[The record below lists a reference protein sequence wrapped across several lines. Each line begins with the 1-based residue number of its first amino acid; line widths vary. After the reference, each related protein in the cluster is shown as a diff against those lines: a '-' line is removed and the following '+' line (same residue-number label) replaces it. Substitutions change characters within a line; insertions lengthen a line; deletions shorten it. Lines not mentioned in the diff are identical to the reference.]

1 MATKSPFFALGSKVL
16 GLTSISILLF
26 TSSVMIGNAQQG
38 EVQVESE
45 GDLEATL
52 NGESFMTGETITIS
66 GNVEDPD
73 IESSV
78 SIEIIDPGSEVAVR
92 AHPEI
97 TADDTFTFSFV
108 AGEEEDFEIKEPMV
122 RSGNYRVVVTYFER
136 TGDLDIYEVEFDFAY
151 AVIQQP
157 PSPPPSSQPQ
167 EVEPRTGGGAA
178 GGAATG
184 IAPEAGTLP
193 SLPPTIFQSNNDSIR
208 VGVPDGWV
216 VEDINNTDPGLRQD
230 EQSYGAGV
238 LVELCPQNQA
248 TPQIGGTYVCP
259 DAQEGLDSV
268 SVWRFADLNSRP
280 EFAGVVQRNQSIT
293 TTDLVAFYFLYL
305 EQKAGFTNFRLVQ
318 NIDTTVNVI
327 DPHTSASI
335 STVPAKYIETAY
347 LDASGTPNEGD
358 IALLVLGND
367 GNTGY
372 ALLPVASMLPAAGQ
386 LPPEH
391 QMVFDSFELIAA
403 NNTNASNTTTIN
415 TSPSSPFQQQRL
427 EQPSQPQLPQPQQEV
442 QSDTGEVISPPEEE
456 EESPPPSDDTGDEG
470 GGGEQ
475 SEVGRVFEEGDTS
488 GSVVGEIF
496 DSN

>member
-1 MATKSPFFALGSKVL
+1 
-16 GLTSISILLF
+16 
-26 TSSVMIGNAQQG
+26 MIGNAQQG

-157 PSPPPSSQPQ
+157 PSPPPPSSQPQ
-167 EVEPRTGGGAA
+167 EVEPRTGG

-248 TPQIGGTYVCP
+248 TPQIGGIYVCP
-259 DAQEGLDSV
+259 DAQEGLDSI
-268 SVWRFADLNSRP
+268 SVWRFADLKSRP

-293 TTDLVAFYFLYL
+293 TTDLVAFYFLFL

-327 DPHTSASI
+327 DPQTGASI
-335 STVPAKYIETAY
+335 TTVPAKYIETAY
-347 LDASGTPNEGD
+347 LDAGGTPNEGD
-358 IALLVLGND
+358 MALLVLSND

-372 ALLPVASMLPAAGQ
+372 ALLPVASLLPAAGQ

-391 QMVFDSFELIAA
+391 QMVFDSFELVAA
-403 NNTNASNTTTIN
+403 NSTTSTNATTISA
-415 TSPSSPFQQQRL
+415 SPPSPFQQPLQEQQERQPPGGGL
-427 EQPSQPQLPQPQQEV
+427 LSGTPQPSNDIGEV
-442 QSDTGEVISPPEEE
+442 VSPTPPEGGEGESPTETGEEE
-456 EESPPPSDDTGDEG
+456 
-470 GGGEQ
+470 
-475 SEVGRVFEEGDTS
+475 
-488 GSVVGEIF
+488 
-496 DSN
+496 